1 LNILFKSAR
10 HGYRAPLLNK
20 NTVEER
26 ENPKTIEE
34 GEQIKT
40 HLLLKFINGDTIV
53 FLEAF
58 RGALSLKIITDYLNQ
73 FISIY
78 NANHRREKIKGK
90 FGFDMIPR
98 DDFREVLDNMRRVMC
113 ASVYIEK
120 RVLGNDAL
128 NFTEF
133 TDTVQEDII
142 LEVKSKRGESIKD
155 TVYDFLAKLN
165 GGRAFIQKIRVK
177 GLLPNNNESIID
189 SSFIVKKEY
198 VDAQQNEDTG
208 EINTTYLFSQLL
220 ELSNGFQ

>member
-1 LNILFKSAR
+1 
-10 HGYRAPLLNK
+10 
-20 NTVEER
+20 
-26 ENPKTIEE
+26 
-34 GEQIKT
+34 
-40 HLLLKFINGDTIV
+40 
-53 FLEAF
+53 
-58 RGALSLKIITDYLNQ
+58 
-73 FISIY
+73 
-78 NANHRREKIKGK
+78 
-90 FGFDMIPR
+90 MIPR